1 MAISA
6 DASTCPIVG
15 RPRSVDT
22 AGVPVAVES
31 RAQDD
36 DPDDDAPLLTH
47 RPSTIARATGRD
59 AAHLREAA
67 SGAPMHLVRDGVDA
81 SPSHGADDDGP
92 LLCVSRMVPRDGI
105 ATLIAAFGLLA
116 DDRPSL
122 DLEVIGHGPLDVA
135 LRARVRALDLAD
147 RVHFRGPLAP
157 ADVQAALHRCSM
169 LVLPGP
175 IDEPGDQFGLPAV
188 VLGAMACG
196 TPVVTT
202 DTAGLPRMIRHDAT
216 GLLVAPNAPAGLA
229 VAIATLLD
237 DPVRAA
243 VLGAAGQRL
252 VGRLQDREKSS
263 DRLQRIWQEIGR

>member
-1 MAISA
+1 MAIRA
-6 DASTCPIVG
+6 DAPTCPIVG
-15 RPRSVDT
+15 RPKSGDT
-22 AGVPVAVES
+22 A
-31 RAQDD
+31 
-36 DPDDDAPLLTH
+36 
-47 RPSTIARATGRD
+47 ARAPGRH
-59 AAHLREAA
+59 AAHLRGAA
-67 SGAPMHLVRDGVDA
+67 SGTPMHLVRDGVDA
-81 SPSHGADDDGP
+81 SPSHGADGDGP

-105 ATLIAAFGLLA
+105 GTLIAAFGLLA

-135 LRARVRALDLAD
+135 LRTRARALGLAD
-147 RVHFRGPLAP
+147 RVHFRGPLTP
-157 ADVQAALHRCSM
+157 ADVRAALHRCSM

-175 IDEPGDQFGLPAV
+175 IDEPGDQYGLPPV

-237 DPVRAA
+237 DSVRAA

-252 VGRLQDREKSS
+252 VGRLQDREKGG
-263 DRLQRIWQEIGR
+263 DRLQRIWREIGR